1 MGTGQPLRLFR
12 DHRLIITLYE
22 IHAEHDG
29 VHRTTNTILLMTSCP
44 DAQPD
49 IDAGRVIEPQASVKG
64 GNLLDFLIGKVKVG
78 GLEVLLDACKA
89 I

>member
-1 MGTGQPLRLFR
+1 MKFGTGQPLGLFR
-12 DHRLIITLYE
+12 DHRLIITLHE
-22 IHAEHDG
+22 IHAEHG
-29 VHRTTNTILLMTSCP
+29 TTNTILLMISCP

-64 GNLLDFLIGKVKVG
+64 GDLLDFLFGKVKVG